1 MLGRVVRTSG
11 GASKEAPMPGVDRR
25 PDAGSLAGPD
35 SDNYAAMVARAKA
48 LIPKLRD
55 RASKTE
61 ELRRLPAETER
72 DLHEAGL
79 FRIVQPKRVG
89 GSELDYV
96 ALVDCADA
104 LGQADA
110 SVAWNFANL
119 ASHHWMLGMFD
130 PQAQE
135 AVWGRDANAL
145 IASSFIFAAGRARKV
160 DGGYVLNGH
169 WPFSSGVESCDWN
182 MLASVVS
189 SEDEADGIEYRI
201 FLLNRSEYRIN
212 DTWNATGLCGTG
224 SNDVR
229 VADAF
234 VEEKMTVAVS
244 DLTGGPTP
252 GSAVNPNA
260 LYALPV
266 FSLFPYVLS
275 GVGLGNAQACLNDY
289 VEFARHRASTYNR
302 AKLSDMQ
309 TTQIKIAEASA
320 KIDAARLVMRTNCID
335 AMTDAKRGHTPDLAA
350 KTRLRRDGAFSV
362 NLCTEAVSLLFAA
375 SGARS
380 LFTSG
385 ALQRQF
391 RDAHAVNSH
400 LAFNFDAA
408 GTNYG
413 RVALGLPSEN
423 LTL

>member
-1 MLGRVVRTSG
+1 MAGVG
-11 GASKEAPMPGVDRR
+11 GKPNASL
-25 PDAGSLAGPD
+25 SSGPD
-35 SDNYAAMVARAKA
+35 LESGAYAAMVARAEA
-48 LIPKLRD
+48 LIPQLSA
-55 RASKTE
+55 RASRTE
-61 ELRRLPAETER
+61 ELRRLPPETER

-89 GSELDYV
+89 GSEFDYV

-104 LGQADA
+104 IGRADA
-110 SVAWNFANL
+110 SVAWNMANL

-130 PQAQE
+130 KRAQDL
-135 AVWGRDANAL
+135 VWKDPDAL
-145 IASSFIFAAGRARKV
+145 IASSFIFPAGRARKA
-160 DGGYVLNGH
+160 DGGYLLRGS
-169 WPFSSGVESCDWN
+169 WPFSSGVDSCDWN

-189 SEDEADGIEYRI
+189 SDDEADGIQYRI
-201 FLLNRSEYRIN
+201 FLLNKSDYKIR
-212 DTWNATGLCGTG
+212 DTWNATGLRGTG
-224 SNDVR
+224 SNDVD
-229 VADAF
+229 VKDAF
-234 VEEKMTVAVS
+234 VAEEMTLAVS
-244 DLTGGPTP
+244 DLDGGPTP

-275 GVGLGNAQACLNDY
+275 GVALGNAQACLDDY
-289 VEFARHRASTYNR
+289 AGIARHRASTYNR
-302 AKLSDMQ
+302 AKIGDLQS
-309 TTQIKIAEASA
+309 TQIKIAEASA
-320 KIDAARLVMRTNCID
+320 KIDAARLIMRSTCIETMAD
-335 AMTDAKRGHTPDLAA
+335 ARRGDIPDTAV

-375 SGARS
+375 SGARGLS
-380 LFTSG
+380 TAG

-391 RDAHAVNSH
+391 RDAHAINSH
-400 LAFNFDAA
+400 LAFNFDSA